1 MPVQKDCESVFGF
14 PQGGVPH
21 NLFHNAAIIVPDPA
35 KEACV
40 GASREFLPENRSF
53 GPVLGGSQYKEMS
66 GVYTSR

>member
-1 MPVQKDCESVFGF
+1 MEPAPNAGSETLRAYSI
-14 PQGGVPH
+14 
-21 NLFHNAAIIVPDPA
+21 NLFQNAAIIVPDPA
-35 KEACV
+35 KDGYV